1 MLYDADGILLKSIS
15 GKKWVKDLYE
25 STSQGRLSTKFKDL
39 KTFIER
45 LSGLN
50 NLYYSKR
57 SMTLNVVAFLSQNP
71 LVYNFKE
78 LDINE
83 IEQKSIG
90 ELTSLMDNTLFGK
103 FSNNTKFIKTKNFGP
118 SSFVMAYPAI
128 LIQISLKDLCYG
140 IGGIIFAKTS
150 GTKYGYGTFNKVL
163 EDESLYNG
171 TYRNIIKIL
180 DDIYSELSPNESLIN
195 KQEKFTTENRL
206 ETFKLKDIE
215 SGDEGKSS
223 LRKDGLVNLM
233 DKTKKGVILPFI
245 YTSQII
251 TDDLPR
257 TVDGNS
263 KVLIKNL
270 QEMKQKVAYT
280 DLYTIS
286 TKDIK
291 LDESRKPLSDEE
303 KQLRDEQKKIENRKK
318 VEIKLEKIFA
328 DDDYQDYIINTTSN
342 MIDAYIDSIK
352 LANKGIFDKNY
363 KNSTAISTSLQIY
376 QPEILSPYIVA
387 FMEGEWD
394 SLMGKDG
401 KQVFKETFN
410 IKGNR
415 IPTDN
420 CLIGYFDGMSE
431 PLCDS
436 YMWIRASSRDEW
448 RRIGISTKGGENG
461 KGAAASI
468 TSIKDFIFK
477 YKGKET
483 SHVKYKDNQWELTTL
498 GKILKDRYPVEF
510 DVFCILTSVPYKILK
525 NNPLELIATL
535 NTRALNKKSSM
546 EDILVYIN
554 SNLHMA
560 AFIMDCLKSAS
571 FEFIQLNA
579 TPYNSEDGL
588 HYGWKAQYPAVF
600 VGDVEIEASD
610 GGYTKFHIL

>member
-1 MLYDADGILLKSIS
+1 MSDDILLKSIS

-39 KTFIER
+39 KSFIER

-57 SMTLNVVAFLSQNP
+57 SMTLNVVAFLSQKP

-83 IEQKSIG
+83 IEQESIG
-90 ELTSLMDNTLFGK
+90 ELTTLMDNTLFGK

-118 SSFVMAYPAI
+118 SSFIMTYPAI
-128 LIQISLKDLCYG
+128 LIQISLNDLCYG
-140 IGGIIFAKTS
+140 IGGVIFAKTS

-163 EDESLYNG
+163 EDESLYNCSL
-171 TYRNIIKIL
+171 RNIIKIL
-180 DDIYSELSPNESLIN
+180 DDVYSELSPNESLIN
-195 KQEKFTTENRL
+195 KQEKFTTDNRL

-291 LDESRKPLSDEE
+291 LDEGRKPLSDEE

-318 VEIKLEKIFA
+318 IEIKLKKIFA
-328 DDDYQDYIINTTSN
+328 DEDYQDYIINTTSN

-376 QPEILSPYIVA
+376 QPEILSPYVVA

-415 IPTDN
+415 IPADN

-448 RRIGISTKGGENG
+448 RRISISTKGGENG

-510 DVFCILTSVPYKILK
+510 DVFCILTSVPYKTLK

-535 NTRALNKKSSM
+535 NTRALNQKSSM
-546 EDILVYIN
+546 EDVLVYIN

-560 AFIMDCLKSAS
+560 SFIMDCLKSAS

-600 VGDVEIEASD
+600 VGDVEIEASN

>member
-1 MLYDADGILLKSIS
+1 MSDDILLKSIS

-57 SMTLNVVAFLSQNP
+57 SMTLNVVAFLSQKP

-83 IEQKSIG
+83 IEQESIG
-90 ELTSLMDNTLFGK
+90 ELTTLMDNTLFGK

-118 SSFVMAYPAI
+118 SSFIMTYPAI
-128 LIQISLKDLCYG
+128 LIQISLNDLCYG
-140 IGGIIFAKTS
+140 IGGVIFAKTS

-163 EDESLYNG
+163 EDESLYNCSL
-171 TYRNIIKIL
+171 RNIIKIL

-376 QPEILSPYIVA
+376 QPEILSPYVVA

-415 IPTDN
+415 IPADN

-448 RRIGISTKGGENG
+448 RHIGISTKGGENG

-510 DVFCILTSVPYKILK
+510 DVFCILTSVPYKTLK

-535 NTRALNKKSSM
+535 NTRALNQKSSM
-546 EDILVYIN
+546 EDVLVYIN

-560 AFIMDCLKSAS
+560 SFIMDCLKSAS

-600 VGDVEIEASD
+600 VGDVEIEASN

>member
-1 MLYDADGILLKSIS
+1 MSDDILLKSIS

-25 STSQGRLSTKFKDL
+25 STSQGKLSTKFKDL

-57 SMTLNVVAFLSQNP
+57 SMALNVVAFLSQKP

-83 IEQKSIG
+83 IEQESIG

-163 EDESLYNG
+163 EDESLYNC

-233 DKTKKGVILPFI
+233 EKSQTGEILPFI

-270 QEMKQKVAYT
+270 QEMKQKVAYK
-280 DLYTIS
+280 DLYTIN
-286 TKDIK
+286 TKDIE
-291 LDESRKPLSDEE
+291 LDESKQPLSD
-303 KQLRDEQKKIENRKK
+303 KKREENRRK
-318 VEIKLEKIFA
+318 VEIKLEKYFS
-328 DDDYQDYIINTTSN
+328 DNDYQDYIINTTNN

-352 LANKGIFDKNY
+352 LANKGIFNKDY
-363 KNSTAISTSLQIY
+363 KNSTDISTSLQIY
-376 QPEILSPYIVA
+376 QPEILSPYVIA

-410 IKGNR
+410 IKGNH
-415 IPTDN
+415 IPADN

-483 SHVKYKDNQWELTTL
+483 SHKKYKDTQWELTTL
-498 GKILKDRYPVEF
+498 GKILKDRYPTEF
-510 DVFCILTSVPYKILK
+510 DVFCILTSVPYTKLVE
-525 NNPLELIATL
+525 NPIELINIL
-535 NTRALNKKSSM
+535 NTRALNKNSSM
-546 EDILVYIN
+546 KNILNYIN

-560 AFIMDCLKSAS
+560 TFIMDCLKSAS
-571 FEFIQLNA
+571 FEFIQLNS

-600 VGDVEIEASD
+600 IGNVVIEP
-610 GGYTKFHIL
+610 GKGYTKFHIL

>member
-1 MLYDADGILLKSIS
+1 MSDDILLKSIS

-39 KTFIER
+39 KSFIER

-57 SMTLNVVAFLSQNP
+57 SMTLNVVAFLSQKP

-83 IEQKSIG
+83 IEQESIG
-90 ELTSLMDNTLFGK
+90 ELTTLMDNTLFGK

-118 SSFVMAYPAI
+118 SSFVMAYPTI

-163 EDESLYNG
+163 EDESLYNC

-291 LDESRKPLSDEE
+291 LDEGRKPLSDEE

-318 VEIKLEKIFA
+318 IEIKLKKIFA
-328 DDDYQDYIINTTSN
+328 DEDYQDYIINTTSN

-376 QPEILSPYIVA
+376 QPEILSPYVVA

-415 IPTDN
+415 IPADN

-510 DVFCILTSVPYKILK
+510 DVFCILTSVPYKTLK

-535 NTRALNKKSSM
+535 NTRALNQKSSM
-546 EDILVYIN
+546 EDVLVYIN

-560 AFIMDCLKSAS
+560 SFIMDCLKSAS

-600 VGDVEIEASD
+600 VGDVEIEASN